1 LLAGIALLAALACVV
16 GVAAARVARVE
27 FGPNDASYARG
38 FREDWERDGGT
49 RFRWTTPTAE
59 VDLPFEVRGEGFKLR
74 LRMRRHLIEPAHVRL
89 IAEGRTLHAFDI
101 AADPKVPYRIEEVPM
116 PALAGDAPFRMS
128 IQAPS
133 ENPRPLGIAMDWME
147 IERSGAGRF
156 VPPWSMVLH
165 LVAVA
170 LVASLVPRL
179 AGAGRPLALAHAA
192 VVILGAGLGSA
203 LQPIAAERILREGCW
218 AYVVVGLATLLL
230 LRWRPA
236 RDALEVAPPSLAGGL
251 GVLVLTA
258 AALRLAWLLHPQFY
272 YPDVHVH
279 GLFARELARRGL
291 PSFLSDFTANQ
302 FRYSLGLQF
311 ERGHWYALPYPPL
324 FYVFCWPLVR
334 FAHTDPDVAVAIV
347 AALVNSLEVVLV
359 FAIARRLGA
368 EPATALAASAAVPLL
383 PLFMTRL
390 SLGYFPALVGHAV
403 DALAVLVLLAQRRAL
418 ARPRVVALLAALVA
432 LALLTYTQSLV
443 NFAILLPAFLMLQC
457 GFDPRSWRRHLGLAV
472 AGALGAVLSL
482 GLFYARYVPVFLDM
496 RRGLPMEGE
505 TQLLEKLERVERQR
519 VAAEEA
525 PADANEDPY
534 TGSTIDP
541 VRGLRKA
548 VARLAIFYGP
558 VFAAAIAAGFLLL
571 IKRSE
576 PEIARFLIA
585 WGGSYVLLNLG
596 SAGLPGPNL
605 LRYNKDLEIVAPL
618 CCLALATTGVW
629 LWERARMLGIGYA
642 AGYLWFG
649 WTRAVRVLLERF
661 ALER

>member
-1 LLAGIALLAALACVV
+1 
-16 GVAAARVARVE
+16 
-27 FGPNDASYARG
+27 
-38 FREDWERDGGT
+38 
-49 RFRWTTPTAE
+49 
-59 VDLPFEVRGEGFKLR
+59 
-74 LRMRRHLIEPAHVRL
+74 
-89 IAEGRTLHAFDI
+89 
-101 AADPKVPYRIEEVPM
+101 
-116 PALAGDAPFRMS
+116 
-128 IQAPS
+128 
-133 ENPRPLGIAMDWME
+133 
-147 IERSGAGRF
+147 
-156 VPPWSMVLH
+156 
-165 LVAVA
+165 
-170 LVASLVPRL
+170 
-179 AGAGRPLALAHAA
+179 
-192 VVILGAGLGSA
+192 
-203 LQPIAAERILREGCW
+203 
-218 AYVVVGLATLLL
+218 
-230 LRWRPA
+230 
-236 RDALEVAPPSLAGGL
+236 
-251 GVLVLTA
+251 
-258 AALRLAWLLHPQFY
+258 
-272 YPDVHVH
+272 
-279 GLFARELARRGL
+279 
-291 PSFLSDFTANQ
+291 
-302 FRYSLGLQF
+302 
-311 ERGHWYALPYPPL
+311 
-324 FYVFCWPLVR
+324 
-334 FAHTDPDVAVAIV
+334 
-347 AALVNSLEVVLV
+347 
-359 FAIARRLGA
+359 
-368 EPATALAASAAVPLL
+368 
-383 PLFMTRL
+383 
-390 SLGYFPALVGHAV
+390 
-403 DALAVLVLLAQRRAL
+403 
-418 ARPRVVALLAALVA
+418 
-432 LALLTYTQSLV
+432 
-443 NFAILLPAFLMLQC
+443 MLQC

-534 TGSTIDP
+534 TGATIDP